1 MVASHHHLSVKDDV
15 ETEDDR
21 PDDGKH
27 QPHCSSLKE
36 QSPIYL
42 RFRCFESS
50 FWNAKFRCFEGSFQ
64 NVKIGSHLWEKQS
77 DKACEAEDNEDAEQ
91 CAWNTINAMMTW
103 WRRKICKMTLD
114 TFLHCC
120 SFLSATTIRPHL
132 PRQWSLSWSAWRRGW
147 GRRPPRQSCPRQW
160 APPPLGR
167 WSKLHLRI
175 KLLRRVSHKQTPSY
189 LSANPRRE
197 WTVQERSCCGESSF
211 WWRARTPGRSWGWG
225 RRPWPHRA
233 EKGSPWR
240 TWPHLGWRRT
250 QWSP

>member
-1 MVASHHHLSVKDDV
+1 MVVFYLI
-15 ETEDDR
+15 
-21 PDDGKH
+21 
-27 QPHCSSLKE
+27 QP
-36 QSPIYL
+36 
-42 RFRCFESS
+42 
-50 FWNAKFRCFEGSFQ
+50 
-64 NVKIGSHLWEKQS
+64 
-77 DKACEAEDNEDAEQ
+77 
-91 CAWNTINAMMTW
+91 
-103 WRRKICKMTLD
+103 
-114 TFLHCC
+114 
-120 SFLSATTIRPHL
+120 PHL

-175 KLLRRVSHKQTPSY
+175 KMLRRASHKLTPSY

-211 WWRARTPGRSWGWG
+211 WWRAHTPGRSWGWR

-233 EKGSPWR
+233 EMGSPWR

-250 QWSP
+250 QWSPLWRRVEQWGWSTPREWVQKVVLKKGGDFKTDVLKTEDDVKEVVLKKRMILKKLSSKKDEFKKVAL